1 MIRFAT
7 ITRMIKSFLT
17 EVSGI
22 GGTTQNRFISPKG
35 LFSKPKNEK
44 AIVLNLA
51 RGANQDVVLALQ
63 KDIELEDGD
72 VYVTDD
78 KSYIHFH
85 FKDGTIEV
93 KTKKLIFNADEFEVN
108 TDKFDLN
115 AGAFNVNDCATDFNG
130 GTVTS
135 NGTSID
141 DTHKHT
147 QTAGD
152 HYGAGGITTP
162 PNS

>member
-1 MIRFAT
+1 MIRLAT

-17 EVSGI
+17 ETISI

-35 LFSKPKNEK
+35 LYSKPKSEK
-44 AIVLNLA
+44 AIIINLA
-51 RGANQDVVLALQ
+51 GGANQDVVMALQ

-93 KTKKLIFNADEFEVN
+93 KTKEL
-108 TDKFDLN
+108 TLDLSVFKIK
-115 AGAFNVNDCATDFNG
+115 AEQTQFVG
-130 GTVTS
+130 GSITH
-135 NGTSID
+135 NGTPID
-141 DTHKHT
+141 ATHKHT

-152 HYGAGGITTP
+152 DYGAGGITTA
-162 PNS
+162 PNA

>member
-7 ITRMIKSFLT
+7 IKRMIKSFLT

-44 AIVLNLA
+44 AIVLNLSN
-51 RGANQDVVLALQ
+51 GANQDVVLALQ
-63 KDIELEDGD
+63 KDIELQDGD

-85 FKDGTIEV
+85 FKDGTIEL
-93 KTKKLIFNADEFEVN
+93 KTKKLIHNVDEYE
-108 TDKFDLN
+108 LN
-115 AGAFNVNDCATDFNG
+115 AQKFVINDCETEFVG
-130 GTVTS
+130 GSITH
-135 NGTSID
+135 NGTPID
-141 DTHKHT
+141 DTHQHT

-152 HYGAGGITTP
+152 DFGAGGITTP
-162 PNS
+162 PND

>member
-1 MIRFAT
+1 MIRFAF
-7 ITRMIKSFLT
+7 ITRMVKKFLCEVKS
-17 EVSGI
+17 I

-35 LFSKPKNEK
+35 LYSKPKGEN
-44 AIVLNLA
+44 ALVINLSK
-51 RGANQDVVLALQ
+51 GTNQDVVIALQ
-63 KDIELEDGD
+63 KDVDLQDGD

-93 KTKKLIFNADEFEVN
+93 KTKELILNLDTFKINAQSTE
-108 TDKFDLN
+108 
-115 AGAFNVNDCATDFNG
+115 FNG
-130 GTVTS
+130 GSITH
-135 NGTSID
+135 NGTPID
-141 DTHKHT
+141 DTHQHT

-152 HYGAGGITTP
+152 DFGAGGITTP